1 MWTSIEKLSFLDS
14 KKKLNNEYG
23 IFPCAKNIFFILE
36 QNGKK
41 FGQCV
46 VGENKIFI
54 ALYTIIFIKK
64 MNQTIH
70 VSRSYLERLNPF
82 LEDRKCIE
90 ISD

>member
-1 MWTSIEKLSFLDS
+1 MYNS
-14 KKKLNNEYG
+14 Y
-23 IFPCAKNIFFILE
+23 ILYT
-36 QNGKK
+36 
-41 FGQCV
+41 
-46 VGENKIFI
+46 
-54 ALYTIIFIKK
+54 LYTIIFIKK